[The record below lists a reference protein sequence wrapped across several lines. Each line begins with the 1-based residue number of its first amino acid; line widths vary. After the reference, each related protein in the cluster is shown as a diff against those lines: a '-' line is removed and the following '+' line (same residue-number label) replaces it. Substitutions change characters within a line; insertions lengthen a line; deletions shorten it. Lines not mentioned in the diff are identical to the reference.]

1 MAERKGVLAVAYD
14 GPDDWLNDEGIL
26 SREMVGEAE
35 HLVLADGVDTQEILR
50 RGVEAGARIRRF
62 EIVEPRLH
70 EIFVR
75 HAGADLAEDAG
86 TPLARV
92 AGGVA

>member
-1 MAERKGVLAVAYD
+1 L
-14 GPDDWLNDEGIL
+14 
-26 SREMVGEAE
+26 
-35 HLVLADGVDTQEILR
+35 
-50 RGVEAGARIRRF
+50 IRRF

-75 HAGADLAEDAG
+75 HAGADLADDAG
-86 TPLARV
+86 LPLDRA